1 MNEFLFTEDFVFP
14 DFLLVNRDDV
24 TQHNDIHDKDW
35 HDSCS

>member
-1 MNEFLFTEDFVFP
+1 MNEFLFTEDFSK
-14 DFLLVNRDDV
+14 LVNRDDV